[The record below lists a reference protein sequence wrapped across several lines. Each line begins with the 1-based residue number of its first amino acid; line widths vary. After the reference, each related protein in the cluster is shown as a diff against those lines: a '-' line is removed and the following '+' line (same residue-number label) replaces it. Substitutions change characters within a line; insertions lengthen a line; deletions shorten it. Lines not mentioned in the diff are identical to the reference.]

1 MWLGNAS
8 SNLADGVT
16 FVALPLLAT
25 TLTSSPLAISAL
37 AIAYSTPRALSV
49 LGVGVLIDR
58 AGRRRLLH
66 LANFSRAAMFALLT
80 TLVITDA
87 TSLAALYAV
96 YAVMGIV
103 ETVSD
108 GAASA
113 VLPQVVGPRDL
124 DRANAQIAG
133 TQTVLDEFVGPPLG
147 GFLFALAAFAPSA
160 VTAAAFVV
168 AALAYV
174 RLRGSY
180 AVAPSEDQRSRAGVL
195 ASIREGAAWTWHHR
209 LVRLLVVVG
218 ALASVAYMIPFSYL
232 VLYATVELGLSPA
245 GYGLLLSFSALGGL
259 AGALIA
265 ARLRRRLGYGWTI
278 VAALTVGALS
288 FFVLSLTTHLVVV
301 SIALATY
308 TAHAVVWSVMAS
320 SVRQRATPAA
330 IMGRA
335 GSVARLLS
343 LSGLAAGAAAGGLL
357 ASSFGY
363 RVPFAVAGALFA
375 VAALACALQVGL
387 FRAWE
392 DDQDTMAAG
401 TG

>member
-96 YAVMGIV
+96 YAVMGVV

-209 LVRLLVVVG
+209 LVRL
-218 ALASVAYMIPFSYL
+218 L

-387 FRAWE
+387 FRTWE